1 MNDANTQLILDTLK
15 QYQAKNEKHFE
26 QIDRH
31 LKQSD
36 AHFVEIDRHLKQH
49 DNNFEEIKNQLNSL
63 GNTVARIEYFIGD
76 KAQIA
81 LEHASIA
88 IEHHEEMKETLN
100 AINSKLDKH
109 DLHIE
114 VLEEKIY

>member
-1 MNDANTQLILDTLK
+1 MNNTNTQLILDTLK
-15 QYQAKNEKHFE
+15 QYQAENEKHFE

-31 LKQSD
+31 L
-36 AHFVEIDRHLKQH
+36 EQH
-49 DNNFEEIKNQLNSL
+49 DNTFEEIKNQLNSL

-88 IEHHEEMKETLN
+88 IEQHEEMKETLN
-100 AINSKLDKH
+100 TINSKLDKH